1 MCLVYKLKYHSYI
14 CMGKNSICVA
24 QYCLWSQAS
33 TGDLRTNIP
42 AGKRQPLDP
51 ELSPQIESA
60 YCWTPHPWGHIVCIF
75 FGLVTFAHCIF
86 LWDLSMA
93 IYVSVVHLH
102 WWEVF
107 CCLDRTQFVYP
118 LFWWWTFALFPVVVC
133 HEYSCCTNL
142 CLNICLHFRTSQVA
156 LVLKE
161 ANYHCRRHR
170 LRFNPW
176 VAKIPWRREWP
187 QNTVVKFMWMSS
199 LLKSLTVQIACLFHF
214 H

>member
-24 QYCLWSQAS
+24 QYCLWSPAS

-60 YCWTPHPWGHIVCIF
+60 YCWTPCPWGHIVCIF
-75 FGLVTFAHCIF
+75 FGLITFFFFFWSDYFCSLYISLRFIHGY
-86 LWDLSMA
+86 
-93 IYVSVVHLH
+93 IYISVVHLH

-118 LFWWWTFALFPVVVC
+118 LSWWWTFALFPIVVC

-142 CLNICLHFRTSQVA
+142 CLNICLHFRASQVA
-156 LVLKE
+156 LVVKNPT
-161 ANYHCRRHR
+161 ANAGDIDTGSIPGSRRFPGGGNGH
-170 LRFNPW
+170 
-176 VAKIPWRREWP
+176 
-187 QNTVVKFMWMSS
+187 NT
-199 LLKSLTVQIACLFHF
+199 L
-214 H
+214 